1 MSSSG
6 SVLADAGCPQCLAAH
21 LGELLER
28 PLGYLCPGHFHSWK
42 TPCAGPHYHHGICSD
57 MHGNLP
63 RAIYISVPLVTFVY
77 VFANIAYITAM
88 TPEEILTSNAV
99 AVTFGQKLLGA
110 VSWIMPISVALS
122 TFGGVN
128 GSLFTSSRLFFAGAR
143 EGHLPILLAMIHTSR
158 CTPIP
163 ALLFTCATTLLM
175 FLTSDIYTLIN
186 YVGFINYLFY
196 GVTIAGQIYFR
207 WKRPDVIRPIQ
218 VILNNI
224 LLTNYDFCA
233 MITSVSLFSFF
244 RLAVISPLPHSFT
257 NFIPCLTPSQY
268 SFTRTPF
275 HPSHLIDS
283 PLSSHQFT
291 ILTSAVHH
299 SHLIYSPLSSQQ
311 LTILTSSAHH
321 SHLITFHHFLTSV
334 FLFVPQI
341 SLWFPII
348 YLIFWA
354 FLIIFSLISDPI
366 VCGMGLVIMLSGVPV
381 YYIGVYWKNKPKS
394 FDIFIGLTTL

>member
-1 MSSSG
+1 MNWDPLPKWS
-6 SVLADAGCPQCLAAH
+6 AAH

-218 VILNNI
+218 
-224 LLTNYDFCA
+224 
-233 MITSVSLFSFF
+233 
-244 RLAVISPLPHSFT
+244 
-257 NFIPCLTPSQY
+257 
-268 SFTRTPF
+268 
-275 HPSHLIDS
+275 
-283 PLSSHQFT
+283 
-291 ILTSAVHH
+291 
-299 SHLIYSPLSSQQ
+299 
-311 LTILTSSAHH
+311 
-321 SHLITFHHFLTSV
+321 
-334 FLFVPQI
+334 I

-394 FDIFIGLTTL
+394 FDIFIEMMTKNCQKICTVVYPEQVEEDNEESSLPHKANSQSGIADQAE